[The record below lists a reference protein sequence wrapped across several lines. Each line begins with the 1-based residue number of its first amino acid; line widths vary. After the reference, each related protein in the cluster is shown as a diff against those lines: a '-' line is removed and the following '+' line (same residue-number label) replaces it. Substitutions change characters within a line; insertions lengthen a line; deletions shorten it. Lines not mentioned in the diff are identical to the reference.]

1 MGIESPMVSGDC
13 TSDPGQQ
20 RPPLGT
26 KPLRVQLGLFLD
38 ETHDPIQ
45 VIKVEAL
52 AAAHVVYGTTPGD
65 NVAFAIYRLVPDSNY
80 EGVCVALHLVTLIR
94 LRNQNLG

>member
-1 MGIESPMVSGDC
+1 MVSGDY

-20 RPPLGT
+20 RLPLGT
-26 KPLRVQLGLFLD
+26 KPLRIYPGLFLD
-38 ETHDPIQ
+38 KAHNPVQIVEI
-45 VIKVEAL
+45 EAL
-52 AAAHVVYGTTPGD
+52 AAAYVVYGTSPGD